1 MKNRLSDLQK
11 ALLLYMAVKGLAPDG
26 EFQSCHSVVTGF
38 IKQYGNF
45 FCDSIDK
52 TREALYSLAHKWE
65 FSHPYVENGG
75 DVGVLYEDKDGILRQ
90 TEGAN
95 MRYVRCRLSI
105 TGLNYVNKGNFMA
118 HFERRKH
125 VPCFMCL
132 IKDNYEE

>member
-11 ALLLYMAVKGLAPDG
+11 ALLLYMAVRDITPDG

-52 TREALYSLAHKWE
+52 IREALYSLSHKWE
-65 FSHPYVENGG
+65 FTHPYIETQGDSGTLFEDENG
-75 DVGVLYEDKDGILRQ
+75 VLRQ
-90 TEGAN
+90 TKGAN
-95 MRYVRCRLSI
+95 MRYVDCRLSI
-105 TGLNYVNKGNFMA
+105 AGLNYVNRGNFMA
-118 HFERRKH
+118 HFEKRKH